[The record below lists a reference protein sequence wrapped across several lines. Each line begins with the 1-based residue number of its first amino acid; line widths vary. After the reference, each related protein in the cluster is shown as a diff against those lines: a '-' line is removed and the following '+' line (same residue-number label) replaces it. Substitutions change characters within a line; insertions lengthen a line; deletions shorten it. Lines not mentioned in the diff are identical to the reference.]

1 MLTKQG
7 EGARQTLKL
16 INEFTD
22 NICEVLG
29 EQENKDKIRQAVVN
43 AIANVLEGEEE

>member
-1 MLTKQG
+1 MTNEG

-29 EQENKDKIRQAVVN
+29 EQENKNKIRQAVVD
-43 AIANVLEGEEE
+43 AITNVIEKEI